1 MSFWSRWIS
10 GGSLWVASRLAR
22 IFSLTRWLWFFGF
35 QGQKR
40 GLRMDV
46 EHGRVVG
53 GGQGANS
60 GQVDLSERPVGLS
73 CHFVD

>member
-1 MSFWSRWIS
+1 
-10 GGSLWVASRLAR
+10 
-22 IFSLTRWLWFFGF
+22 
-35 QGQKR
+35 
-40 GLRMDV
+40 MDV